1 MHIHQRAARMAA
13 VAVVAGAVLAAGG
26 AVAQAAWEVDPASR
40 LSTEAK
46 TVVDRFQ
53 RFMSETTGISPQFRD
68 GAGVAAAVRRGA
80 AYDPQSF
87 SQGMTLYA
95 ALAAL
100 SDPAFAEAVRERA
113 DDIGREALIEE
124 LTANP
129 TLAARLPGADRAA
142 GRASAALT
150 REGEALIAAGR
161 SVKQAAYDIQRQ
173 PWSTVF
179 MPNAAAA
186 LAEVKALGSGR
197 PEAGQARYI
206 PASSSPM
213 GYGAS
218 PWVAASGTVDRA
230 LALAALMTLGEA
242 PDGDLARPLLS
253 DGRTGQCLRMAKMNY
268 HQCLAAA
275 GPQYEGVFCVA
286 VHAMIEPGQCVTA
299 ASR

>member
-1 MHIHQRAARMAA
+1 MHIHHRAARLAA
-13 VAVVAGAVLAAGG
+13 VAVVAGSMLAAGG

-40 LSTEAK
+40 LSAEAR

-53 RFMSETTGISPQFRD
+53 RFMTEARGISPQFRD

-87 SQGMTLYA
+87 NEGMTLYA

-100 SDPAFAEAVRERA
+100 ADPAFVEAVRERA
-113 DDIGREALIEE
+113 DEIGREALIED
-124 LTANP
+124 LTTNP
-129 TLAARLPGADRAA
+129 ALAARLPGADQAA
-142 GRASAALT
+142 RRASAALS
-150 REGEALIAAGR
+150 REGEALIAAGK

-186 LAEVKALGSGR
+186 LAEVKALGAGR
-197 PEAGQARYI
+197 PDAGRARYI

-213 GYGAS
+213 GYS
-218 PWVAASGTVDRA
+218 PWVATSGTVDRA

-242 PDGDLARPLLS
+242 PDGDLARPLLA
-253 DGRTGQCLRMAKMNY
+253 DGRGGQCLRMAKMNY

-275 GPQYEGVFCVA
+275 GPQYEGVYCVA

>member
-1 MHIHQRAARMAA
+1 MHIHHRAARVAA

-40 LSTEAK
+40 LSTEAR
-46 TVVDRFQ
+46 TVIDRFQ
-53 RFMSETTGISPQFRD
+53 RFMTETTAISPQFRD

-80 AYDPQSF
+80 TYDPQSF

-95 ALAAL
+95 ALAAV
-100 SDPAFAEAVRERA
+100 SEPAFAKAVRERA

-150 REGEALIAAGR
+150 REGDALIAAGR

-197 PEAGQARYI
+197 PDADQARYI
-206 PASSSPM
+206 PASSSAM
-213 GYGAS
+213 GYGAN
-218 PWVAASGTVDRA
+218 PWVATSGTVDRA

-242 PDGDLARPLLS
+242 PDGERARPLLA
-253 DGRTGQCLRMAKMNY
+253 DGRGGQCLRMAKMNY

-299 ASR
+299 AAR

>member
-40 LSTEAK
+40 LSTEAR
-46 TVVDRFQ
+46 TVVGRFQ

-113 DDIGREALIEE
+113 DQIGREALIEE

-129 TLAARLPGADRAA
+129 TLAARLPGATGPPAA
-142 GRASAALT
+142 
-150 REGEALIAAGR
+150 
-161 SVKQAAYDIQRQ
+161 
-173 PWSTVF
+173 P
-179 MPNAAAA
+179 
-186 LAEVKALGSGR
+186 R
-197 PEAGQARYI
+197 P
-206 PASSSPM
+206 P
-213 GYGAS
+213 
-218 PWVAASGTVDRA
+218 
-230 LALAALMTLGEA
+230 
-242 PDGDLARPLLS
+242 
-253 DGRTGQCLRMAKMNY
+253 
-268 HQCLAAA
+268 
-275 GPQYEGVFCVA
+275 
-286 VHAMIEPGQCVTA
+286 
-299 ASR
+299 

>member
-1 MHIHQRAARMAA
+1 MHVHHRAARMAA

-26 AVAQAAWEVDPASR
+26 AVAQAAWEVDSASR
-40 LSTEAK
+40 LSTEAR
-46 TVVDRFQ
+46 TVVGRFQ

-80 AYDPQSF
+80 AYDPPSF
-87 SQGMTLYA
+87 SEGMTLYA

-100 SDPAFAEAVRERA
+100 SDPVFTEAVRARA
-113 DDIGREALIEE
+113 DNIGRDPLIEE
-124 LTANP
+124 LTTNP

-161 SVKQAAYDIQRQ
+161 SIKQAAYDIQRQ

-179 MPNAAAA
+179 MPNAAAT

-197 PEAGQARYI
+197 PDAGQARYI

-218 PWVAASGTVDRA
+218 PWVATSGTVDRA